1 MNLSD
6 RYRRLLVAWVGLVR
20 RTAVATLVVA
30 ALVTGALV
38 YYTAT
43 HIGINTSTTDMLDES
58 LPFRQAL
65 IREDTAFPQRDNLM
79 VVVVDADSGDAAS
92 SAARALTDW
101 AQTRTDLFSSVF
113 YPASEAFF
121 RRHGLL
127 YLSRDELAD
136 LTDRLADAQ
145 PFLATLAGDP
155 SLRGL
160 ADVLTTA
167 LNAAADGDVTGRQ
180 QVAHLAL
187 MLGETAET
195 VEAAADGVPHDL
207 AWADIIGGSAFG
219 TSVGGSTRQI
229 ILLQP
234 RLDFGKLVPGR
245 AAMEAIHAEAE
256 ALGLTADQGVT
267 VRLTG
272 SAALASEELESVQEG
287 MGWVGLV
294 SFLLVSALLWI
305 GLRSVRLAV
314 YLVVTLVC
322 GLVWTAGFA
331 TAVIGYLNLISV
343 AFAVLFIGLGVDYGL
358 HLVLRFRE
366 ENARLDDPA
375 AAMTA
380 AISTI
385 GPALTLCAITGI
397 ISFFSFLPTAYD
409 GLSELGLISGVGLI
423 IGLFANI
430 TVTVAL
436 IALWPP
442 PVAKVER
449 RTVSRPTGAA
459 AAAAAAAAPAGPRGS
474 FVERHAVGIVA
485 AALITGVASV
495 PVVAELRFDSDPMN
509 LRDPDTESVQAF
521 RDLMADEETRDDRA
535 VVLAESLEAANRLA
549 QKVDQL
555 DVVAKTVT
563 LSDYVPRDQEDK
575 LAAIETA
582 GLLLLPVLMAPQ
594 QPPEVAPEALRDA
607 LAGLLEPLD
616 KVIAAP
622 DAAAE
627 LATAAVDL
635 KKSVGAFMATDPDDD
650 RIRALDRALVGRLV
664 SRLDDLALA
673 LEAEPVTVDDLPE
686 TLRDRMV
693 AADGTARLEIYPK
706 RDVRDPDIRREF
718 VTAIQEITP
727 YVTGTPATIMAAGDA
742 VVRAILEAALYAAI
756 GIVIVLV
763 ISLRSIIA
771 TVLVLIPLGLAALL
785 TGATAVAIGMPL
797 NFANVIVLPLLFGL
811 GVDSGIHIVM
821 RSREHRAGASA
832 LGGTSTPRAVI
843 FSGLTTIGSF
853 CSLSISSHVG
863 TSSMGVLLTLTLLWT
878 LVCTLIVL
886 PALLVLVQRR
896 RPKAVA
902 AHPVMESEAR

>member
-1 MNLSD
+1 VNLSD

-43 HIGINTSTTDMLDES
+43 HIGINTSTTDMLDEG

-101 AQTRTDLFSSVF
+101 AQSRTDLFSSVF

-167 LNAAADGDVTGRQ
+167 LEAAAKGEVTGRQ
-180 QVAHLAL
+180 QVAHLSL
-187 MLGETAET
+187 MLGETADT
-195 VEAAADGVPHDL
+195 VESAAEGMPHDL

-245 AAMEAIHAEAE
+245 AAMEAIHAEAD
-256 ALGLTADQGVT
+256 AQGLTADQGVT

-272 SAALASEELESVQEG
+272 SAALASEELESVQQG

-294 SFLLVSALLWI
+294 SFLLVAALLWI

-366 ENARLDDPA
+366 ENARLNDPA
-375 AAMTA
+375 AAMAA

-385 GPALTLCAITGI
+385 GPALSLCALTGI

-409 GLSELGLISGVGLI
+409 GLSELGLISGVGLV
-423 IGLFANI
+423 IGLFANL

-436 IALWPP
+436 VALWPP
-442 PVAKVER
+442 PVAKAER
-449 RTVSRPTGAA
+449 R
-459 AAAAAAAAPAGPRGS
+459 AAPSPSTPPTTGGRAS
-474 FVERHAVGIVA
+474 FVERHAFGIVA
-485 AALITGVASV
+485 AALITGAASL
-495 PVVAELRFDSDPMN
+495 PIVAELRFDSDPMN

-563 LSDYVPRDQEDK
+563 LSDYVPKDQQAK
-575 LAAIETA
+575 LAGIETA

-594 QPPEVAPEALRDA
+594 QPAEVAPEDLRRA
-607 LAGLLEPLD
+607 LASLLGPLEQ
-616 KVIAAP
+616 VIAAP

-635 KKSVGAFMATDPDDD
+635 KKSIGAFLAIDPDDG

-693 AADGTARLEIYPK
+693 ASDGTARLEIYPK
-706 RDVRDPDIRREF
+706 RDVRDPDARREF

-742 VVRAILEAALYAAI
+742 VVRAILQAALYAAI
-756 GIVIVLV
+756 GIVIILV

-771 TVLVLIPLGLAALL
+771 TVLVLVPLGLAALL

-832 LGGTSTPRAVI
+832 LGGTSTPRAVV

-863 TSSMGVLLTLTLLWT
+863 TSSMGILLTLTLLWT

-896 RPKAVA
+896 RPTAVA
-902 AHPVMESEAR
+902 AHPAMESEAR